1 MKNCSARL
9 PDRLTQLGRSTGSVL
24 LKFFFAFEEESGA
37 DIWIDSLHVV
47 LGFVAGP
54 DRRGPWEPGRMR
66 PNHTRLVTE
75 GGGIGPRG
83 AGMRRRGGIKG
94 KKDTL
99 LHYYQSE
106 SHSSK
111 ISFCFLL
118 VRTRNSETTRS

>member
-54 DRRGPWEPGRMR
+54 DRRGPWEPAECAQITHVLSQKVEASG
-66 PNHTRLVTE
+66 
-75 GGGIGPRG
+75 RG
-83 AGMRRRGGIKG
+83 AQGCGGEVASRAKR
-94 KKDTL
+94 T
-99 LHYYQSE
+99 HYYIIIKVKVILPKSL
-106 SHSSK
+106 SVFSW
-111 ISFCFLL
+111 
-118 VRTRNSETTRS
+118 